1 MIDKKYFTFIKQ
13 RYSLTTATRR
23 QLITLSSEAQHLAK
37 QAIFS
42 IQRDDLNKATQL
54 IRESKKL
61 VNQGAKLCQKIDE
74 LEFQGSYRQAL
85 EELIEAVL
93 FYNLSTVSKIGKVEG
108 FKVPLEVYLG
118 GLADFVGELARRA
131 VILATRKEEQ
141 QVKQLA
147 KVASEVVAELSQMNL
162 VGYLRNKAD
171 QAKGALRRLEDI
183 LYDLSVKAK

>member
-1 MIDKKYFTFIKQ
+1 MMDKKYFSFIKQ

-23 QLITLSSEAQHLAK
+23 RLIALSSEAQHLAK

-42 IQRDDLNKATQL
+42 IQRDDLLEAKQL
-54 IRESKKL
+54 IDRSKKI
-61 VNQGAKLCQKIDE
+61 VNQGAKLCQTIDE

-85 EELIEAVL
+85 EELVEAVL
-93 FYNLSTVSKIGKVEG
+93 FYNFSTVGKIGKISG

-118 GLADFVGELARRA
+118 GLTDLVGELARRA
-131 VILATRKEEQ
+131 VTLATRKQEQ

-147 KVASEVVAELSQMNL
+147 IAASEVVIELSQMNL

-171 QAKGALRRLEDI
+171 QARGALRRLEDI